1 MSYLLSWLGIFPMLF
16 LFLIS
21 CFLRRSLSAPLLLR
35 NTPSAQ
41 DTSLDSQGPRLPTQL
56 RASLGLQPK
65 PGGHCLEEGRAKRSA
80 PGSSTQ

>member
-56 RASLGLQPK
+56 
-65 PGGHCLEEGRAKRSA
+65 
-80 PGSSTQ
+80 